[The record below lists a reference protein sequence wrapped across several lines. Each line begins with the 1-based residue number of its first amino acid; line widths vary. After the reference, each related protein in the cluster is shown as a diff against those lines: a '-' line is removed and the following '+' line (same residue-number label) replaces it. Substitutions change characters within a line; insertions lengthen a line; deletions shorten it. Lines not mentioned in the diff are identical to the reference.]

1 MADLNSIYC
10 PKCRCHTNLIHRAGY
25 RTVPLHGGLYTY
37 YAVEE
42 CNNCQQHFLTER
54 SDSQYGEIL
63 SIYPNELPKPV
74 NDLVIDSVKKDF
86 EEALLCQSVG
96 AYRGAAVL
104 ARRAVQLI
112 CLDKGAKKDKKLY
125 EQIKGLFDNNII
137 TQDIKDWAD
146 EVRYIGNDA
155 AHPNKEE
162 VNKEDSEDILELL
175 ESLCDV
181 LYVAPARAAKR
192 KQKRTSAC
200 GETSR

>member
-10 PKCRCHTNLIHRAGY
+10 PRCRCHTNLIYRAGY
-25 RTVPLHGGLYTY
+25 ERSIAGGKYLYH
-37 YAVEE
+37 AVEE
-42 CNNCQQHFLTER
+42 CNNCHQHFLTIR
-54 SDSQYGEIL
+54 LKNQYGQIL
-63 SIYPNELPKPV
+63 KSYPEGLPKTV
-74 NDLVIDSVKKDF
+74 NSLISDSVKKDF

-112 CLDKGAKKDKKLY
+112 CLDKGAKEGEKLY
-125 EQIKGLFDNNII
+125 KQIEELFDNNII

-192 KQKRTSAC
+192 KQKRKGVA
-200 GETSR
+200 E

>member
-1 MADLNSIYC
+1 MADINSIYC
-10 PKCRCHTNLIHRAGY
+10 PKCRCHTNLICRTGY
-25 RTVPLHGGLYTY
+25 KRSLTDDKYLY

-42 CNNCQQHFLTER
+42 CNNCQQHFLTIR
-54 SDSQYGEIL
+54 LKNQYGQIL
-63 SIYPNELPKPV
+63 KSYPEDLPKTV
-74 NDLVIDSVKKDF
+74 NSLISDSVKKDF

-112 CLDKGAKKDKKLY
+112 CLDKGAKKGEKLRK
-125 EQIKGLFDNNII
+125 QIEELFDNNII

-192 KQKRTSAC
+192 KQKRTSVC
-200 GETSR
+200 RETSQ

>member
-10 PKCRCHTNLIHRAGY
+10 PKCRRHTNLIY
-25 RTVPLHGGLYTY
+25 RTGYERFLTVGKYLY

-42 CNNCQQHFLTER
+42 CNNCQQHFLTIR
-54 SDSQYGEIL
+54 TKNQYGQIL
-63 SIYPNELPKPV
+63 KSYPEGLPKTV
-74 NDLVIDSVKKDF
+74 NSLIADNVRKDF

-112 CLDKGAKKDKKLY
+112 CLDKGAKKDEKLY
-125 EQIKGLFDNNII
+125 KQIEELFDNNII

-192 KQKRTSAC
+192 KQKRTSVC
-200 GETSR
+200 RETSQ

>member
-10 PKCRCHTNLIHRAGY
+10 PKCRCHTNLIYRAGY
-25 RTVPLHGGLYTY
+25 ERHITSDKYLY

-42 CNNCQQHFLTER
+42 CNNCQQHFLTIR
-54 SDSQYGEIL
+54 LKNQYGQIL
-63 SIYPNELPKPV
+63 KSYPEDLPKTV
-74 NDLVIDSVKKDF
+74 NSLISDSVKKDF

-112 CLDKGAKKDKKLY
+112 CLDKGAKKGEKLRK
-125 EQIKGLFDNNII
+125 QIEELFDNNII

-162 VNKEDSEDILELL
+162 VNEEDSEDILELL

-192 KQKRTSAC
+192 KQKRTSVC
-200 GETSR
+200 RETSQ

>member
-1 MADLNSIYC
+1 MMADLNSIYC
-10 PKCRCHTNLIHRAGY
+10 PKCRCHTNLIYRAGY
-25 RTVPLHGGLYTY
+25 EGHLTSDKYLY

-42 CNNCQQHFLTER
+42 CNNCQQHFLTIR
-54 SDSQYGEIL
+54 LKNQYGQIL
-63 SIYPNELPKPV
+63 KSYPEDLPKTV
-74 NDLVIDSVKKDF
+74 NSLISDSVKKDF

-112 CLDKGAKKDKKLY
+112 CLDKGAKKGEKLRK
-125 EQIKGLFDNNII
+125 QIEELFDNNII

-192 KQKRTSAC
+192 KQKRKGAA
-200 GETSR
+200 E

>member
-10 PKCRCHTNLIHRAGY
+10 PKCRRHTNLIYRAGY
-25 RTVPLHGGLYTY
+25 ERSITGGKYLYH
-37 YAVEE
+37 AVEE
-42 CNNCQQHFLTER
+42 CNNCQQHFLTIR
-54 SDSQYGEIL
+54 LKNQYGQIL
-63 SIYPNELPKPV
+63 KSYPEGLPKTV
-74 NDLVIDSVKKDF
+74 NSLISDSVKKDF

-112 CLDKGAKKDKKLY
+112 CLDKGAKKGEKLHK
-125 EQIKGLFDNNII
+125 QIEELFDNNII

-162 VNKEDSEDILELL
+162 VNKEDS
-175 ESLCDV
+175 
-181 LYVAPARAAKR
+181 
-192 KQKRTSAC
+192 
-200 GETSR
+200 